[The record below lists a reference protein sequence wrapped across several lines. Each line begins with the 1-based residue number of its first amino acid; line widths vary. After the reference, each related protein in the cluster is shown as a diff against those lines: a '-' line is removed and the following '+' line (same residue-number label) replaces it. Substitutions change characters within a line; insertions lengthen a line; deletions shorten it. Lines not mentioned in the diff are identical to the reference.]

1 MEIIMAKDRIFD
13 CNLKRAKPTKGA
25 NNINSGSNSRF
36 PQDEYFKTIEKNK
49 KPAAID
55 PT

>member
-1 MEIIMAKDRIFD
+1 MEIMTTKDRIFD

-25 NNINSGSNSRF
+25 NNINSGSIRRF
-36 PQDEYFKTIEKNK
+36 PDDCHFKTIEKNK
-49 KPAAID
+49 KPAAMD